1 MSDDPSAAV
10 IHDLAV
16 RELLN
21 VPKLYGPHGFIN
33 ILNSGNTAYA
43 GNDGPPTALVA
54 ALEQLETATVDPTL
68 LTGGQ
73 TVASVEAQTI
83 SDLQEIAFLTRQLL
97 GLTVV
102 PTLLTPGTYISAE
115 SFVRGYNF
123 NSLPADAKLFTPAA
137 AKLPVTVIDPSP
149 PPASGAE
156 QYLVTNLSTGVSDW
170 ENGQA
175 YDGPVAALRN
185 QFISVAADNVNV
197 TATEPNNFIRTGS
210 GNDGIDISHL
220 AVSGGGTNVVDGG
233 AGSNFVLL
241 YDPGYGKGANTVL
254 TDARADVADTWSTLV
269 NFRQGDAVTIYGVT
283 PSATT
288 LDWEDNQG
296 AAGFT
301 GLTLHVTEQGRPTVS
316 LTLAGYAN
324 YTSADLRNGRLG
336 VSFGND
342 PASGSSYLN
351 IQGTA
356 S

>member
-1 MSDDPSAAV
+1 MPDDPNAAV

-21 VPKLYGPHGFIN
+21 LPKLYGPHGFIN
-33 ILNSGNTAYA
+33 ILNSGSTAYA
-43 GNDGPPTALVA
+43 GNDGPPAALVA
-54 ALEQLETATVDPTL
+54 ALEQLETATVDPAL

-83 SDLQEIAFLTRQLL
+83 SDLQHIAFLTRQLL

-102 PTLLTPGTYISAE
+102 PTLLTPGTYISAAGIARDFG
-115 SFVRGYNF
+115 S

-137 AKLPVTVIDPSP
+137 AKPPVTVIDPPP

-156 QYLVTNLSTGVSDW
+156 QYLVTNLTTGVSDW
-170 ENGQA
+170 EDGQA

-185 QFISVAADNVNV
+185 QFTAVTADNVNV
-197 TATEPNNFIRTGS
+197 TATAPNNFIRTGS
-210 GNDGIDISHL
+210 GDDGIDISHL

-241 YDPGYGKGANTVL
+241 YDPGYGKGADTVL
-254 TDARADVADTWSTLV
+254 IDARAAVADTWSTLV
-269 NFRQGDAVTIYGVT
+269 NFRRGDAVTIYGVA
-283 PSATT
+283 PSAAT

-301 GLTLHVTEQGRPTVS
+301 GLTLHVAEPGRPTAS
-316 LTLAGYAN
+316 LTLAGYAS
-324 YTSADLRNGRLG
+324 YTKADLGRGRLG
-336 VSFGND
+336 VSFGHD
-342 PASGSSYLN
+342 PASGSSYLS